1 MWENIL
7 NPERLSQ
14 VLQAQQERLSSQRKK
29 VVSGQMGDIF
39 YRQSSQ
45 LQGSGI
51 RLQKMGEPGVPA
63 IAEYIESVLGESENI
78 GFDGRTIGITEG
90 EQYEKIA
97 KEKHGQVY
105 YGCDLIDEIW
115 EERPNLSEKPAF
127 YLEETYTGESTVS
140 KLKRVRE
147 RMEKENTEYHLL
159 TSLDDIGLAAECAW
173 TGCGVF
179 SASAFLCADHHGF
192 CGTICRRKKV

>member
-1 MWENIL
+1 MIKQRIENIRDL
-7 NPERLSQ
+7 MKEKNIYAYIVPSSDYHQSEYVGDYFKSREFMSGFTGSSGTLIISMDEAGLWTDGRYF
-14 VLQAQQERLSSQRKK
+14 LQAE
-29 VVSGQMGDIF
+29 
-39 YRQSSQ
+39 SQ

-51 RLQKMGEPGVPA
+51 RLQKMGEPGVPT

-115 EERPNLSEKPAF
+115 EERPALSEKPAF
-127 YLEETYTGESTVS
+127 YLEET
-140 KLKRVRE
+140 
-147 RMEKENTEYHLL
+147 
-159 TSLDDIGLAAECAW
+159 
-173 TGCGVF
+173 
-179 SASAFLCADHHGF
+179 
-192 CGTICRRKKV
+192 

>member
-1 MWENIL
+1 MYLELFKSDSPYNYSRYKNEKVDELL
-7 NPERLSQ
+7 NASQ
-14 VLQAQQERLSSQRKK
+14 LEVDAAKRMDMLHQADQIIVDDAAFLPQAE
-29 VVSGQMGDIF
+29 
-39 YRQSSQ
+39 SQ

-51 RLQKMGEPGVPA
+51 RLQKMGEPEVPT

-115 EERPNLSEKPAF
+115 EERPALSEKQ
-127 YLEETYTGESTVS
+127 
-140 KLKRVRE
+140 
-147 RMEKENTEYHLL
+147 
-159 TSLDDIGLAAECAW
+159 IGRAH
-173 TGCGVF
+173 V
-179 SASAFLCADHHGF
+179 
-192 CGTICRRKKV
+192 